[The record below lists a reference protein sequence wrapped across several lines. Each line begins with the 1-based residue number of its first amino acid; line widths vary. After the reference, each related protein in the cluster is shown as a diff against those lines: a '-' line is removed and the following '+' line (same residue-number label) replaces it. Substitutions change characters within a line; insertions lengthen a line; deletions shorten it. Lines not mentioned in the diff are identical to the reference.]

1 MKKLAALCIALIGM
15 VSLTS
20 CMNAN
25 ANVPDTEDKVTIE
38 MKLDENYDDTDP
50 FINERLFCVSEDL
63 DTLTAEVTFEMDGES
78 GILEVKNNKTNEVL
92 WSNSWE
98 ENVKPET
105 FTISL
110 KDLKKDDEYVYTIKF
125 ANPTKISGGASEEG
139 GKGGQ
144 IVENLSVGGN
154 SIYSGIN
161 NANAILSK
169 NLSLAHAKLVVVSED
184 VARDG
189 LYDITDL
196 LARNGEIRPDIYI
209 AVAENSQ
216 EYILEIQPVIELNPA
231 KYYQL
236 TYEKNEFGG
245 VARNSAVEYYFSN
258 MTGNRDCVLPLAGTA
273 NTDGEERSENSV
285 SESVSENKRYEDS
298 EKYESD
304 FENNGRNYLAGQAGL
319 RIANKSETIGMAVFN
334 ADEYIGKL
342 GSIETELY
350 NILSGQIEENYI
362 EFAKT
367 VESAGADF
375 VTLHAR
381 TRSQLY
387 QGSADWKK
395 IGLLKKELKIPV
407 FANGDIKT
415 IEDVKNC
422 IKDSNADGVSV
433 GRGIMGDFSLPYRI
447 EQYFEKG
454 VILPPPSFEE
464 KISMLKEHLNSEIEF
479 MGEKNGVK
487 FMRKFYN
494 YYISQERNCSKYRS
508 VLVRLETRKEILKVL
523 DEILSLHYSN
533 SR

>member
-1 MKKLAALCIALIGM
+1 
-15 VSLTS
+15 
-20 CMNAN
+20 
-25 ANVPDTEDKVTIE
+25 
-38 MKLDENYDDTDP
+38 MKLTNL
-50 FINERLFCVSEDL
+50 IK
-63 DTLTAEVTFEMDGES
+63 LTAVIPLVILLSSCVGQEPNDIAYVTAL
-78 GILEVKNNKTNEVL
+78 GI
-92 WSNSWE
+92 
-98 ENVKPET
+98 
-105 FTISL
+105 
-110 KDLKKDDEYVYTIKF
+110 DKKDDEYVYTIQF

-273 NTDGEERSENSV
+273 NTDGEERSEHSV
-285 SESVSENKRYEDS
+285 SESVSENKRYEDA

-319 RIANKSETIGMAVFN
+319 KIANKSETIGMAVFN

-362 EFAKT
+362 EFYSGQT
-367 VESAGADF
+367 SVPI
-375 VTLHAR
+375 TLR
-381 TRSQLY
+381 INQ
-387 QGSADWKK
+387 KK
-395 IGLLKKELKIPV
+395 KPDY
-407 FANGDIKT
+407 DIDIDSKH
-415 IEDVKNC
+415 VN
-422 IKDSNADGVSV
+422 IK
-433 GRGIMGDFSLPYRI
+433 
-447 EQYFEKG
+447 
-454 VILPPPSFEE
+454 
-464 KISMLKEHLNSEIEF
+464 
-479 MGEKNGVK
+479 
-487 FMRKFYN
+487 
-494 YYISQERNCSKYRS
+494 
-508 VLVRLETRKEILKVL
+508 VRLEGELMSLSKQYEEANSINYMEKELSQMMSETAENFINDVYDRDIDILGLKGKL
-523 DEILSLHYSN
+523 KTKFLTWQQYNDYCENYSDKDWDI
-533 SR
+533 SVEGDIVISGTSIVKYR

>member
-1 MKKLAALCIALIGM
+1 
-15 VSLTS
+15 
-20 CMNAN
+20 
-25 ANVPDTEDKVTIE
+25 
-38 MKLDENYDDTDP
+38 MKLKNL
-50 FINERLFCVSEDL
+50 IK
-63 DTLTAEVTFEMDGES
+63 LTAVIPLVILLSSCVGQEPNDIAYVTAL
-78 GILEVKNNKTNEVL
+78 GI
-92 WSNSWE
+92 
-98 ENVKPET
+98 
-105 FTISL
+105 
-110 KDLKKDDEYVYTIKF
+110 DKKDDEYVYTIQF

-273 NTDGEERSENSV
+273 NTDGEESSENSV
-285 SESVSENKRYEDS
+285 SESVSENKRYEDA

-319 RIANKSETIGMAVFN
+319 KIANKSETIGMAVFN

-362 EFAKT
+362 EFYSGQT
-367 VESAGADF
+367 SVPI
-375 VTLHAR
+375 TLR
-381 TRSQLY
+381 INQ
-387 QGSADWKK
+387 KK
-395 IGLLKKELKIPV
+395 KPDY
-407 FANGDIKT
+407 DIDIDSKH
-415 IEDVKNC
+415 VN
-422 IKDSNADGVSV
+422 IK
-433 GRGIMGDFSLPYRI
+433 
-447 EQYFEKG
+447 
-454 VILPPPSFEE
+454 
-464 KISMLKEHLNSEIEF
+464 
-479 MGEKNGVK
+479 
-487 FMRKFYN
+487 
-494 YYISQERNCSKYRS
+494 
-508 VLVRLETRKEILKVL
+508 VRLEGELMSLSKQYEEANSINYMEKELSQMMSETAENFINDVYDRDIDILGLKGKL
-523 DEILSLHYSN
+523 KTKFLTWQQYNDYCENYSDKDWDI
-533 SR
+533 SVEGDIVISGTSIVKYR

>member
-1 MKKLAALCIALIGM
+1 M
-15 VSLTS
+15 
-20 CMNAN
+20 
-25 ANVPDTEDKVTIE
+25 
-38 MKLDENYDDTDP
+38 
-50 FINERLFCVSEDL
+50 
-63 DTLTAEVTFEMDGES
+63 
-78 GILEVKNNKTNEVL
+78 
-92 WSNSWE
+92 
-98 ENVKPET
+98 
-105 FTISL
+105 
-110 KDLKKDDEYVYTIKF
+110 
-125 ANPTKISGGASEEG
+125 
-139 GKGGQ
+139 
-144 IVENLSVGGN
+144 ENLSVGGN

-273 NTDGEERSENSV
+273 NTDGEESSENSV
-285 SESVSENKRYEDS
+285 SESVSENKRYEDA

-319 RIANKSETIGMAVFN
+319 KIANKSETIGMAVFN

-362 EFAKT
+362 EFYSGQT
-367 VESAGADF
+367 SVPI
-375 VTLHAR
+375 TLR
-381 TRSQLY
+381 INQ
-387 QGSADWKK
+387 KK
-395 IGLLKKELKIPV
+395 KPDY
-407 FANGDIKT
+407 DIDIDSKH
-415 IEDVKNC
+415 VN
-422 IKDSNADGVSV
+422 IK
-433 GRGIMGDFSLPYRI
+433 
-447 EQYFEKG
+447 
-454 VILPPPSFEE
+454 
-464 KISMLKEHLNSEIEF
+464 
-479 MGEKNGVK
+479 
-487 FMRKFYN
+487 
-494 YYISQERNCSKYRS
+494 
-508 VLVRLETRKEILKVL
+508 VRLEGELMSLSKQYEEANSINYMEKELSQMMSEKAENFINDVYDRDIDILGLKGKL
-523 DEILSLHYSN
+523 KTKFLTWQQYNDYCENYSDKDWDI
-533 SR
+533 SVEGDIVISGTSIVKYR

>member
-1 MKKLAALCIALIGM
+1 
-15 VSLTS
+15 
-20 CMNAN
+20 
-25 ANVPDTEDKVTIE
+25 
-38 MKLDENYDDTDP
+38 MKLTNL
-50 FINERLFCVSEDL
+50 IK
-63 DTLTAEVTFEMDGES
+63 LTAVIPLVILLSSCVGQEPNDIAYVTAL
-78 GILEVKNNKTNEVL
+78 GI
-92 WSNSWE
+92 
-98 ENVKPET
+98 
-105 FTISL
+105 
-110 KDLKKDDEYVYTIKF
+110 DKKDDEYVYTIQF

-273 NTDGEERSENSV
+273 NTDGEESSENSV
-285 SESVSENKRYEDS
+285 SESVSENKRYEDA

-319 RIANKSETIGMAVFN
+319 KIANKSETIGMAVFN

-362 EFAKT
+362 EFYSGQT
-367 VESAGADF
+367 SVPI
-375 VTLHAR
+375 TLR
-381 TRSQLY
+381 INQ
-387 QGSADWKK
+387 KK
-395 IGLLKKELKIPV
+395 KPDY
-407 FANGDIKT
+407 DIDIDSKH
-415 IEDVKNC
+415 VN
-422 IKDSNADGVSV
+422 IK
-433 GRGIMGDFSLPYRI
+433 
-447 EQYFEKG
+447 
-454 VILPPPSFEE
+454 
-464 KISMLKEHLNSEIEF
+464 
-479 MGEKNGVK
+479 
-487 FMRKFYN
+487 
-494 YYISQERNCSKYRS
+494 
-508 VLVRLETRKEILKVL
+508 VRLEGELMSLPKQYEELNSIKGMEKELSQMMSEAAEKFINDIYDRDIDILGLKGKMKTKFL
-523 DEILSLHYSN
+523 TWQQYNNYCENYSDKDWDI
-533 SR
+533 SVEGDIVISGTSIVKYR

>member
-1 MKKLAALCIALIGM
+1 
-15 VSLTS
+15 
-20 CMNAN
+20 
-25 ANVPDTEDKVTIE
+25 
-38 MKLDENYDDTDP
+38 MKLTNL
-50 FINERLFCVSEDL
+50 IK
-63 DTLTAEVTFEMDGES
+63 LTAVIPLVILLSSCVGQEPNDIAYVTAL
-78 GILEVKNNKTNEVL
+78 GI
-92 WSNSWE
+92 
-98 ENVKPET
+98 
-105 FTISL
+105 
-110 KDLKKDDEYVYTIKF
+110 DKKDDEYVYTIQF

-273 NTDGEERSENSV
+273 NTDGEESSENSV
-285 SESVSENKRYEDS
+285 SESVSENKRYEDA

-319 RIANKSETIGMAVFN
+319 KIANKSETIGMAVFN

-362 EFAKT
+362 EFYSGQT
-367 VESAGADF
+367 SVPI
-375 VTLHAR
+375 TLR
-381 TRSQLY
+381 INQ
-387 QGSADWKK
+387 KK
-395 IGLLKKELKIPV
+395 KPDY
-407 FANGDIKT
+407 DIDIDSKH
-415 IEDVKNC
+415 VN
-422 IKDSNADGVSV
+422 IK
-433 GRGIMGDFSLPYRI
+433 
-447 EQYFEKG
+447 
-454 VILPPPSFEE
+454 
-464 KISMLKEHLNSEIEF
+464 
-479 MGEKNGVK
+479 
-487 FMRKFYN
+487 
-494 YYISQERNCSKYRS
+494 
-508 VLVRLETRKEILKVL
+508 VRLEGELMSLSKQYEEANSINYMEKELSQMMSETAENFINDVYDRDIDILGLKGKL
-523 DEILSLHYSN
+523 KTKFLTWQQYNDYCENYSDKDWDI
-533 SR
+533 SVEGDIVISGTSIVKYR

>member
-1 MKKLAALCIALIGM
+1 
-15 VSLTS
+15 
-20 CMNAN
+20 
-25 ANVPDTEDKVTIE
+25 
-38 MKLDENYDDTDP
+38 MKLTNL
-50 FINERLFCVSEDL
+50 IK
-63 DTLTAEVTFEMDGES
+63 LTAVIPLVILLSSCVGQEPNDIAYVTAL
-78 GILEVKNNKTNEVL
+78 GI
-92 WSNSWE
+92 
-98 ENVKPET
+98 
-105 FTISL
+105 
-110 KDLKKDDEYVYTIKF
+110 DKKDDEYVYTIQF

-273 NTDGEERSENSV
+273 NTDGEESSENSV
-285 SESVSENKRYEDS
+285 SESVSENKRYEDA

-319 RIANKSETIGMAVFN
+319 KIANKSETIGMAVFN

-362 EFAKT
+362 EFYSGQT
-367 VESAGADF
+367 SVPI
-375 VTLHAR
+375 TLR
-381 TRSQLY
+381 INQ
-387 QGSADWKK
+387 KK
-395 IGLLKKELKIPV
+395 KPDY
-407 FANGDIKT
+407 DIDIDSKH
-415 IEDVKNC
+415 VN
-422 IKDSNADGVSV
+422 IK
-433 GRGIMGDFSLPYRI
+433 
-447 EQYFEKG
+447 
-454 VILPPPSFEE
+454 
-464 KISMLKEHLNSEIEF
+464 
-479 MGEKNGVK
+479 
-487 FMRKFYN
+487 
-494 YYISQERNCSKYRS
+494 
-508 VLVRLETRKEILKVL
+508 VRLEGELMSLSKQYEEANSINYMEKELSQMMSETAENFINDVYDRDIDILGLKGKL
-523 DEILSLHYSN
+523 KTKFLTWQQYNDYCENYSDKDWDI
-533 SR
+533 SVEGDVVISGTSIVKYR

>member
-1 MKKLAALCIALIGM
+1 
-15 VSLTS
+15 
-20 CMNAN
+20 
-25 ANVPDTEDKVTIE
+25 
-38 MKLDENYDDTDP
+38 MKLTNL
-50 FINERLFCVSEDL
+50 IK
-63 DTLTAEVTFEMDGES
+63 LTAVIPLVILLSSCVGQEPNDIAYVTAL
-78 GILEVKNNKTNEVL
+78 GI
-92 WSNSWE
+92 
-98 ENVKPET
+98 
-105 FTISL
+105 
-110 KDLKKDDEYVYTIKF
+110 DKKDDEYVYTIQF

-273 NTDGEERSENSV
+273 NTDGEESSENSV

-319 RIANKSETIGMAVFN
+319 KIANKSETIGMAVFN

-362 EFAKT
+362 EFYSGQT
-367 VESAGADF
+367 SVPI
-375 VTLHAR
+375 TLR
-381 TRSQLY
+381 INQ
-387 QGSADWKK
+387 KK
-395 IGLLKKELKIPV
+395 KPDY
-407 FANGDIKT
+407 DIDIDSKH
-415 IEDVKNC
+415 VN
-422 IKDSNADGVSV
+422 IK
-433 GRGIMGDFSLPYRI
+433 
-447 EQYFEKG
+447 
-454 VILPPPSFEE
+454 
-464 KISMLKEHLNSEIEF
+464 
-479 MGEKNGVK
+479 
-487 FMRKFYN
+487 
-494 YYISQERNCSKYRS
+494 
-508 VLVRLETRKEILKVL
+508 VRLEGELMSLSKQYEEANSINYMEKELSQMMSETAENFINDVYDRDIDILGLKGKL
-523 DEILSLHYSN
+523 KTKFLTWQQYNDYCENYSDKDWDI
-533 SR
+533 SVEGDIVISGTSIVKYR

>member
-1 MKKLAALCIALIGM
+1 
-15 VSLTS
+15 
-20 CMNAN
+20 
-25 ANVPDTEDKVTIE
+25 
-38 MKLDENYDDTDP
+38 MKLTNL
-50 FINERLFCVSEDL
+50 IK
-63 DTLTAEVTFEMDGES
+63 LTAVIPLVILLSSCVGQEPNDIAYVTAL
-78 GILEVKNNKTNEVL
+78 GI
-92 WSNSWE
+92 
-98 ENVKPET
+98 
-105 FTISL
+105 
-110 KDLKKDDEYVYTIKF
+110 DKKDDEYVYTIQF

-273 NTDGEERSENSV
+273 NTDGEESSENSV

-319 RIANKSETIGMAVFN
+319 KIANKSETIGMAVFN

-362 EFAKT
+362 EFYSGQT
-367 VESAGADF
+367 SVPI
-375 VTLHAR
+375 TLR
-381 TRSQLY
+381 INQ
-387 QGSADWKK
+387 KK
-395 IGLLKKELKIPV
+395 KPDY
-407 FANGDIKT
+407 DIDIDSKH
-415 IEDVKNC
+415 VN
-422 IKDSNADGVSV
+422 IK
-433 GRGIMGDFSLPYRI
+433 
-447 EQYFEKG
+447 
-454 VILPPPSFEE
+454 
-464 KISMLKEHLNSEIEF
+464 
-479 MGEKNGVK
+479 
-487 FMRKFYN
+487 
-494 YYISQERNCSKYRS
+494 
-508 VLVRLETRKEILKVL
+508 VRLEGELMSLSKQYEEANSINYMEKELSQMMSETAENFINDVYDRDIDILGLKGKL
-523 DEILSLHYSN
+523 KTKFLTWQQYNDYCENYSDKDWDI
-533 SR
+533 SVEGDVVISGTSIVKYR

>member
-1 MKKLAALCIALIGM
+1 
-15 VSLTS
+15 
-20 CMNAN
+20 
-25 ANVPDTEDKVTIE
+25 
-38 MKLDENYDDTDP
+38 MKLTNL
-50 FINERLFCVSEDL
+50 IK
-63 DTLTAEVTFEMDGES
+63 LTAVIPLVILLSSCVGQEPNDIAYVTAL
-78 GILEVKNNKTNEVL
+78 GI
-92 WSNSWE
+92 
-98 ENVKPET
+98 
-105 FTISL
+105 
-110 KDLKKDDEYVYTIKF
+110 DKKDDEYVYTIQF

-273 NTDGEERSENSV
+273 NTDGEESSENSV
-285 SESVSENKRYEDS
+285 SESVSENKRYEDA

-319 RIANKSETIGMAVFN
+319 KIADKSETIGMAVFN

-362 EFAKT
+362 EFYSGQT
-367 VESAGADF
+367 SVPI
-375 VTLHAR
+375 TLR
-381 TRSQLY
+381 INQ
-387 QGSADWKK
+387 KK
-395 IGLLKKELKIPV
+395 KPDY
-407 FANGDIKT
+407 DIDIDSKH
-415 IEDVKNC
+415 VN
-422 IKDSNADGVSV
+422 IK
-433 GRGIMGDFSLPYRI
+433 
-447 EQYFEKG
+447 
-454 VILPPPSFEE
+454 
-464 KISMLKEHLNSEIEF
+464 
-479 MGEKNGVK
+479 
-487 FMRKFYN
+487 
-494 YYISQERNCSKYRS
+494 
-508 VLVRLETRKEILKVL
+508 VRLEGELMSLSKQYEEANSINYMEKELSQMMSETAENFINDVYDRDIDILGLKGKL
-523 DEILSLHYSN
+523 KTKFLTWQQYNDYCENYSDKDWDI
-533 SR
+533 SVEGDIVISGTSIVKYR

>member
-1 MKKLAALCIALIGM
+1 
-15 VSLTS
+15 
-20 CMNAN
+20 
-25 ANVPDTEDKVTIE
+25 
-38 MKLDENYDDTDP
+38 MKLTNL
-50 FINERLFCVSEDL
+50 IK
-63 DTLTAEVTFEMDGES
+63 LTAVIPLVILLSSCVGQEPNDIAYVTAL
-78 GILEVKNNKTNEVL
+78 GI
-92 WSNSWE
+92 
-98 ENVKPET
+98 
-105 FTISL
+105 
-110 KDLKKDDEYVYTIKF
+110 DKKDDEYVYTIQF

-319 RIANKSETIGMAVFN
+319 KIANKSETIGMAVFN

-362 EFAKT
+362 EFYSGQT
-367 VESAGADF
+367 SVPI
-375 VTLHAR
+375 TLR
-381 TRSQLY
+381 INQ
-387 QGSADWKK
+387 KK
-395 IGLLKKELKIPV
+395 KPDY
-407 FANGDIKT
+407 DIDIDSKH
-415 IEDVKNC
+415 VN
-422 IKDSNADGVSV
+422 IK
-433 GRGIMGDFSLPYRI
+433 
-447 EQYFEKG
+447 
-454 VILPPPSFEE
+454 
-464 KISMLKEHLNSEIEF
+464 
-479 MGEKNGVK
+479 
-487 FMRKFYN
+487 
-494 YYISQERNCSKYRS
+494 
-508 VLVRLETRKEILKVL
+508 VRLEGELMSLSKQYEEANSINYMEKELSQMMSEKAENFINDVYDRDIDILGLKGKL
-523 DEILSLHYSN
+523 KTKFLTWQQYNDYCENYSDKDWDI
-533 SR
+533 SVEGDIVISGTSIVKYR

>member
-1 MKKLAALCIALIGM
+1 
-15 VSLTS
+15 
-20 CMNAN
+20 
-25 ANVPDTEDKVTIE
+25 
-38 MKLDENYDDTDP
+38 MKLTNL
-50 FINERLFCVSEDL
+50 IK
-63 DTLTAEVTFEMDGES
+63 LTAVIPLVILLSSCVGQEPNDIAYVTAL
-78 GILEVKNNKTNEVL
+78 GI
-92 WSNSWE
+92 
-98 ENVKPET
+98 
-105 FTISL
+105 
-110 KDLKKDDEYVYTIKF
+110 DKKDDEYVYTIQF

-273 NTDGEERSENSV
+273 NTDGEESSENSV
-285 SESVSENKRYEDS
+285 SESVSENKRYEDA

-319 RIANKSETIGMAVFN
+319 KIANKSETIGMAVFN

-362 EFAKT
+362 EFYSGQT
-367 VESAGADF
+367 SVPI
-375 VTLHAR
+375 TLR
-381 TRSQLY
+381 INQ
-387 QGSADWKK
+387 KK
-395 IGLLKKELKIPV
+395 KPDY
-407 FANGDIKT
+407 DIDIDSKH
-415 IEDVKNC
+415 VN
-422 IKDSNADGVSV
+422 IK
-433 GRGIMGDFSLPYRI
+433 
-447 EQYFEKG
+447 
-454 VILPPPSFEE
+454 
-464 KISMLKEHLNSEIEF
+464 
-479 MGEKNGVK
+479 
-487 FMRKFYN
+487 
-494 YYISQERNCSKYRS
+494 
-508 VLVRLETRKEILKVL
+508 VRLEGELMSLSKQYEEANSINYMEKELSQMMSEKAENFINDVYDRDIDILGLKGKL
-523 DEILSLHYSN
+523 KTKFLTWQQYNDYCENYSDKDWDI
-533 SR
+533 SVEGDIVISGTSIVKYR

>member
-1 MKKLAALCIALIGM
+1 
-15 VSLTS
+15 
-20 CMNAN
+20 
-25 ANVPDTEDKVTIE
+25 
-38 MKLDENYDDTDP
+38 MKLTNL
-50 FINERLFCVSEDL
+50 IK
-63 DTLTAEVTFEMDGES
+63 LTAVIPLVILLSSCVGQEPNDIAYVTAL
-78 GILEVKNNKTNEVL
+78 GI
-92 WSNSWE
+92 
-98 ENVKPET
+98 
-105 FTISL
+105 
-110 KDLKKDDEYVYTIKF
+110 DKKDDEYVYTIQF

-319 RIANKSETIGMAVFN
+319 KIANKSETIGMAVFN

-362 EFAKT
+362 EFYSGQT
-367 VESAGADF
+367 SVPI
-375 VTLHAR
+375 TLR
-381 TRSQLY
+381 INQ
-387 QGSADWKK
+387 KK
-395 IGLLKKELKIPV
+395 KPDY
-407 FANGDIKT
+407 DIDIDSKH
-415 IEDVKNC
+415 VN
-422 IKDSNADGVSV
+422 IK
-433 GRGIMGDFSLPYRI
+433 
-447 EQYFEKG
+447 
-454 VILPPPSFEE
+454 
-464 KISMLKEHLNSEIEF
+464 
-479 MGEKNGVK
+479 
-487 FMRKFYN
+487 
-494 YYISQERNCSKYRS
+494 
-508 VLVRLETRKEILKVL
+508 VRLEGELMSLSKQYEEANWINYMEKELSQMMSEKAENFINDVYDRDIDILGLKGKL
-523 DEILSLHYSN
+523 KTKFLTWQQYNDYCENYSDKDWDI
-533 SR
+533 SVEGDVVISGTSIVKYR

>member
-1 MKKLAALCIALIGM
+1 
-15 VSLTS
+15 
-20 CMNAN
+20 
-25 ANVPDTEDKVTIE
+25 
-38 MKLDENYDDTDP
+38 MKLTNL
-50 FINERLFCVSEDL
+50 IK
-63 DTLTAEVTFEMDGES
+63 LTAVIPLVILLSSCVGQEPNDIAYVTAL
-78 GILEVKNNKTNEVL
+78 GI
-92 WSNSWE
+92 
-98 ENVKPET
+98 
-105 FTISL
+105 
-110 KDLKKDDEYVYTIKF
+110 DKKDDEYVYTIQF

-273 NTDGEERSENSV
+273 NTDGEESSENSV
-285 SESVSENKRYEDS
+285 SESVSENKRYEDA

-319 RIANKSETIGMAVFN
+319 KIANKSETIGMAVFN

-362 EFAKT
+362 EFYSGQT
-367 VESAGADF
+367 SVPI
-375 VTLHAR
+375 TLR
-381 TRSQLY
+381 INQ
-387 QGSADWKK
+387 KK
-395 IGLLKKELKIPV
+395 KPDY
-407 FANGDIKT
+407 DIDIDSKR
-415 IEDVKNC
+415 VN
-422 IKDSNADGVSV
+422 IK
-433 GRGIMGDFSLPYRI
+433 
-447 EQYFEKG
+447 
-454 VILPPPSFEE
+454 
-464 KISMLKEHLNSEIEF
+464 
-479 MGEKNGVK
+479 
-487 FMRKFYN
+487 
-494 YYISQERNCSKYRS
+494 
-508 VLVRLETRKEILKVL
+508 VRLEGELMSLSKQYEEANSINYMEKELSQMMSEKAENFINDVYDRDIDILGLKGKL
-523 DEILSLHYSN
+523 KTKFLTWQQYNDYCENYSDKDWDI
-533 SR
+533 SVEGDIVISGTSIVKYR

>member
-1 MKKLAALCIALIGM
+1 
-15 VSLTS
+15 
-20 CMNAN
+20 
-25 ANVPDTEDKVTIE
+25 
-38 MKLDENYDDTDP
+38 MKLTNL
-50 FINERLFCVSEDL
+50 IK
-63 DTLTAEVTFEMDGES
+63 LTAVIPLVILLSSCVGQEPNDIAYVTAL
-78 GILEVKNNKTNEVL
+78 GI
-92 WSNSWE
+92 
-98 ENVKPET
+98 
-105 FTISL
+105 
-110 KDLKKDDEYVYTIKF
+110 DKKDDEYVYTIQF

-273 NTDGEERSENSV
+273 NTDGEESSENSV
-285 SESVSENKRYEDS
+285 SESVSENKRYEDA

-319 RIANKSETIGMAVFN
+319 KIADKSETIGMAVFN

-362 EFAKT
+362 EFYSGQT
-367 VESAGADF
+367 SVPI
-375 VTLHAR
+375 TLR
-381 TRSQLY
+381 INQ
-387 QGSADWKK
+387 KK
-395 IGLLKKELKIPV
+395 KPDYDIDIDSKR
-407 FANGDIKT
+407 ANIK
-415 IEDVKNC
+415 
-422 IKDSNADGVSV
+422 
-433 GRGIMGDFSLPYRI
+433 
-447 EQYFEKG
+447 
-454 VILPPPSFEE
+454 
-464 KISMLKEHLNSEIEF
+464 
-479 MGEKNGVK
+479 
-487 FMRKFYN
+487 
-494 YYISQERNCSKYRS
+494 
-508 VLVRLETRKEILKVL
+508 VRLEGELMSLSKQYEEANSINYMEKELSQMMSETAENFINDVYDRDIDILGLKGKL
-523 DEILSLHYSN
+523 KTKFLTWQQYNDYCENYSDKDWDI
-533 SR
+533 SVEGDIVISGTSIVKYR